1 MSVGMG
7 DKITLTALQLLY
19 VIERAID
26 DALDE
31 VEANGTVNAMQIANE
46 ATIEIFRKRKEADN
60 GNE

>member
-46 ATIEIFRKRKEADN
+46 ATIEIFRKSKETNHD
-60 GNE
+60 